1 MMEEINESFFD
12 GSTVKKKNGKKQDVN
27 YGTEGMCF
35 GAALEAALCNNMGVG
50 ICIGMMTGLVI
61 GSMIHKGQNSSVR

>member
-1 MMEEINESFFD
+1 MIFFD

-27 YGTEGMCF
+27 YGTEGMCLGMCF